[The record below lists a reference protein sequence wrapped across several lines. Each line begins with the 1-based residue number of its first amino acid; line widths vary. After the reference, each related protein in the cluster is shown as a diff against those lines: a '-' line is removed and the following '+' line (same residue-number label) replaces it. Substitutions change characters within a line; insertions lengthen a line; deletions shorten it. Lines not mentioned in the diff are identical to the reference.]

1 MLDSNG
7 WPIQLNFFKCTLGI
21 PNDENFMVKNYE
33 FTSAL

>member
-7 WPIQLNFFKCTLGI
+7 WPIQLNFLKCTLGI